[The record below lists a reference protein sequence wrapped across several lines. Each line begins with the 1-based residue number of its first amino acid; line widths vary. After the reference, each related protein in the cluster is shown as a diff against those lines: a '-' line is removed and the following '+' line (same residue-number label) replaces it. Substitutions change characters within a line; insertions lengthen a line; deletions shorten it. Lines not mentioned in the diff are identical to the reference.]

1 MLVAALVELECGG
14 LAVLVPAEA
23 VELVLRLE
31 LVFRCRDG
39 RSCLYIEDTW
49 EVEVELFARLCILLL
64 VELRLKLVL
73 RRRLYIIYIMLLCRT
88 KLIGE
93 HIL

>member
-14 LAVLVPAEA
+14 LAVIVPTKT
-23 VELVLRLE
+23 VDFILRLE
-31 LVFRCRDG
+31 LVFRSRYG
-39 RSCLYIEDTW
+39 RACLHVEDAW
-49 EVEVELFARLCILLL
+49 KVEVELFARLCVFLL

-73 RRRLYIIYIMLLCRT
+73 RRRLYIIYIMLLCGT
-88 KLIGE
+88 ELIGE